1 MQSKTNNLFTLSIN
15 YKMKKSLFAFA
26 VALLS
31 LGSCNAPNGE
41 NQGSSAG
48 NADNQAAIENIM
60 TRSSIRHFKEQPV
73 EQEKIDIMLKAAM
86 AAPTAVNLQPW
97 HFIVITDKAIM
108 KALSGPSPANAPLL
122 IAVCGNT
129 DKNVLPDGKTK
140 VPDFW
145 VEDASAA
152 TENLLLAAHALGL
165 DAPDP
170 EKYFDMMKPG
180 RYIWSPQY
188 TMHKTVMGLVDTYR
202 FTGNKQALDVVNKL
216 ADWFIRWIDDMKN
229 KREAAKKDLAMAAA
243 SADEALNNIESE
255 TGKESV

>member
-1 MQSKTNNLFTLSIN
+1 
-15 YKMKKSLFAFA
+15 MKKSLFAFA

-97 HFIVITDKAIM
+97 HFIVITDKATIGL
-108 KALSGPSPANAPLL
+108 LSGKQPTNAPLL
-122 IAVCGNT
+122 IAVCGDT
-129 DKNVLPDGKTK
+129 DKTTMPDGNVKL
-140 VPDFW
+140 PDFW
-145 VEDASAA
+145 VQDVSAA

-165 DAPDP
+165 GAV
-170 EKYFDMMKPG
+170 
-180 RYIWSPQY
+180 W
-188 TMHKTVMGLVDTYR
+188 
-202 FTGNKQALDVVNKL
+202 TGVFPAMDRVAEVANVLNCPKNIVPVAVV
-216 ADWFIRWIDDMKN
+216 RVGYP
-229 KREAAKKDLAMAAA
+229 
-243 SADEALNNIESE
+243 DEAPQPKDKFKEENISYNKFG
-255 TGKESV
+255 GKKE

>member
-1 MQSKTNNLFTLSIN
+1 
-15 YKMKKSLFAFA
+15 MKKSLLAIA
-26 VALLS
+26 VALLT
-31 LGSCNAPNGE
+31 LGACTTQGDE
-41 NQGSSAG
+41 NKQEAAT
-48 NADNQAAIENIM
+48 ADNGQAAIENIM
-60 TRSSIRHFKEQPV
+60 TRTSIRQYKDQPV
-73 EQEKIDIMLKAAM
+73 EDEKIDIMLKAAM

-165 DAPDP
+165 GAVWTTAYPAMDRVEVTAKVLGCPKNIVPLAVVRIGYPDEEP
-170 EKYFDMMKPG
+170 K
-180 RYIWSPQY
+180 I
-188 TMHKTVMGLVDTYR
+188 
-202 FTGNKQALDVVNKL
+202 
-216 ADWFIRWIDDMKN
+216 KN
-229 KREAAKKDLAMAAA
+229 KFKEENISYNRYGGKK
-243 SADEALNNIESE
+243 
-255 TGKESV
+255 KQ